1 MEELNLDN
9 ILGADEIDNLF
20 VEDEEVQDTPPEE
33 KETKKDTEEQATEVV
48 DVNDLFTEEPES
60 VGSEEDNQETEDTAS
75 DKNGTSPNN
84 FYSSIAKALKEDG
97 ILSDLDDDTLVYAH
111 RSAKMCRPASVL
123 KLLTAGVA
131 LERLGVDY
139 SICTSL
145 AVSDGVGYR
154 NLLLKGGMDP
164 LFSEQDLDA
173 MVASVADSSVVDTLF
188 VDCTFMDSI
197 YWGPGWSWDDGS
209 YSYQPYISP
218 LMLCGGTVEVTVK
231 YTGKNRAPKI
241 VTEPESSYYTIVN
254 EAVCDKPELGK
265 LTVLRDWLVDS
276 NVIRVRGNCKKS
288 VKESVSMY
296 KSADYFMAVLAEK
309 LDSMGVLVKN
319 VAFAATPADGTLLH
333 RISRPLTCVI
343 EEALL
348 ESNNL
353 CAESMA
359 YHLGKK
365 DGTGPTSMAKGCGV
379 VAKFLEEVMGAE
391 DIAVADGSGLSLYNY
406 VTAELLVRILRYGYK
421 KEGMKEVLYDR
432 LPVSGM
438 SGTLKNR
445 MKNSV
450 ACGNVHAKTGT
461 VKAVCTLAG
470 YATASNGHVYA
481 FVLLNTGMQSSRAAR
496 LWQDKVCELLCR

>member
-1 MEELNLDN
+1 MFYLYFYGEIYCYIMRKCLVLFFLML
-9 ILGADEIDNLF
+9 IPFLHLGAQENLMNGLNNLLNDKLF
-20 VEDEEVQDTPPEE
+20 HSS
-33 KETKKDTEEQATEVV
+33 
-48 DVNDLFTEEPES
+48 DVSVAVYDLT
-60 VGSEEDNQETEDTAS
+60 D
-75 DKNGTSPNN
+75 DKML
-84 FYSSIAKALKEDG
+84 FE
-97 ILSDLDDDTLVYAH
+97 H
-111 RSAKMCRPASVL
+111 RAQKMVRPASVM
-123 KLLTAGVA
+123 KVVTSVTA
-131 LERLGVDY
+131 LEHLGADY
-139 SICTSL
+139 KIDTDMYILSKDS
-145 AVSDGVGYR
+145 VNNVYV
-154 NLLLKGGMDP
+154 KGAMDP
-164 LFSEQDLDA
+164 LFNIEDMLA
-173 MVASVADSSVVDTLF
+173 MASALPAGSVVDTLF
-188 VDCTFMDSI
+188 ADCTFCDSL

-265 LTVLRDWLVDS
+265 LTVLRDWLVNS

-333 RISRPLTCVI
+333 RTSRPLTCVI

-450 ACGNVHAKTGT
+450 AYGNIHAKTGT

-470 YATASNGHVYA
+470 YATAANGHVYA
-481 FVLLNTGMQSSRAAR
+481 FVLLNTGMLSSRAAR

>member
-1 MEELNLDN
+1 MFYLYFYGEIYCYIMRKCLVLFFLML
-9 ILGADEIDNLF
+9 IPFLHLGAQENLMNGLNNLLNDKLF
-20 VEDEEVQDTPPEE
+20 HSS
-33 KETKKDTEEQATEVV
+33 
-48 DVNDLFTEEPES
+48 DVSVAVYDLT
-60 VGSEEDNQETEDTAS
+60 D
-75 DKNGTSPNN
+75 DKML
-84 FYSSIAKALKEDG
+84 FE
-97 ILSDLDDDTLVYAH
+97 H
-111 RSAKMCRPASVL
+111 RAQKMVRPASVM
-123 KLLTAGVA
+123 KVVTSVTA
-131 LERLGVDY
+131 LEHLGADY
-139 SICTSL
+139 KIDTDMYILSKDS
-145 AVSDGVGYR
+145 VNNVYV
-154 NLLLKGGMDP
+154 KGAMDP
-164 LFSEQDLDA
+164 LFNIEDMLA
-173 MVASVADSSVVDTLF
+173 MASALPAGSVVDTLF
-188 VDCTFMDSI
+188 ADCTFCDSL

-265 LTVLRDWLVDS
+265 LTVLRDWLVNS

-333 RISRPLTCVI
+333 RTSRPLTCVI

-365 DGTGPTSMAKGCGV
+365 DGTGSTSMAKGCGV

-450 ACGNVHAKTGT
+450 AYGNIHAKTGT

-470 YATASNGHVYA
+470 YATAANGHVYA

>member
-1 MEELNLDN
+1 
-9 ILGADEIDNLF
+9 
-20 VEDEEVQDTPPEE
+20 
-33 KETKKDTEEQATEVV
+33 
-48 DVNDLFTEEPES
+48 
-60 VGSEEDNQETEDTAS
+60 
-75 DKNGTSPNN
+75 
-84 FYSSIAKALKEDG
+84 
-97 ILSDLDDDTLVYAH
+97 
-111 RSAKMCRPASVL
+111 
-123 KLLTAGVA
+123 
-131 LERLGVDY
+131 
-139 SICTSL
+139 
-145 AVSDGVGYR
+145 
-154 NLLLKGGMDP
+154 MDP
-164 LFSEQDLDA
+164 LFDMEDMLA
-173 MVASVADSSVVDTLF
+173 MASVLPAGSVVDTLF
-188 VDCTFMDSI
+188 ADCTFCDSL

-288 VKESVSMY
+288 VKESVSVY
-296 KSADYFMAVLAEK
+296 RSADYFMAVLAEK

-333 RISRPLTCVI
+333 RTSRPLTRVI

-359 YHLGKK
+359 YHLGKM

-391 DIAVADGSGLSLYNY
+391 DVAVADGSGLSLYNY
-406 VTAELLVRILRYGYK
+406 VTADLLVRILRYGYK

-450 ACGNVHAKTGT
+450 AYGNIHAKTGT

-470 YATASNGHVYA
+470 YATAANGHVYA

-496 LWQDKVCELLCR
+496 QWQDKVCDLLCR

>member
-1 MEELNLDN
+1 MLIPFLH
-9 ILGADEIDNLF
+9 LGAQENLMNGLNNLLNDKLF
-20 VEDEEVQDTPPEE
+20 HSS
-33 KETKKDTEEQATEVV
+33 
-48 DVNDLFTEEPES
+48 DVSVAVYDLT
-60 VGSEEDNQETEDTAS
+60 D
-75 DKNGTSPNN
+75 DKML
-84 FYSSIAKALKEDG
+84 FE
-97 ILSDLDDDTLVYAH
+97 H
-111 RSAKMCRPASVL
+111 RAQKMVRPASVM
-123 KLLTAGVA
+123 KVVTSVTA
-131 LERLGVDY
+131 LEHLGADY
-139 SICTSL
+139 KIDTDMYILSKDS
-145 AVSDGVGYR
+145 VNNVYV
-154 NLLLKGGMDP
+154 KGAMDP
-164 LFSEQDLDA
+164 LFNIEDMLA
-173 MVASVADSSVVDTLF
+173 MASALPAGSVVDTLF
-188 VDCTFMDSI
+188 ADCTFCDSL

-265 LTVLRDWLVDS
+265 LTVLRDWLVNS

-333 RISRPLTCVI
+333 RTSRPLTCVI

-365 DGTGPTSMAKGCGV
+365 DGTGSTSMAKGCGV

-450 ACGNVHAKTGT
+450 AYGNIHAKTGT

-470 YATASNGHVYA
+470 YATAANGHVYA